1 MKKHRSNIII
11 LLSLIVVIVATT
23 VLFWNNSETDT
34 TDADTF
40 SVTISVL
47 CDALLGNL
55 DLLDSDKHELV
66 PEDGIIFPETVV
78 TVYEGDSAFD
88 ALQREMRNARIHM
101 AFNTIPIY
109 DVTFVTAINNLF
121 EFDAGPMSG
130 WMYTVNDQDT
140 GIGASQYILQP
151 GDIVVWY
158 FTLDFSEGW
167 D

>member
-1 MKKHRSNIII
+1 MQKHKFMNI
-11 LLSLIVVIVATT
+11 LMALVLVFVAITIS
-23 VLFWNNSETDT
+23 VWNRPEPESSSAN
-34 TDADTF
+34 TF
-40 SVTISVL
+40 TITLSVL

-66 PEDGIIFPETVV
+66 PEDGVIFPETVV
-78 TVYEGDSAFD
+78 TVFEGDSAFD
-88 ALQREMRNARIHM
+88 ALQREMRNAGIHM
-101 AFNTIPIY
+101 VFNVIPVY
-109 DVTFVTAINNLF
+109 DLAFVTGINNLF

-130 WMYTVNDQDT
+130 WMYMVNGEDT

-151 GDIVVWY
+151 GDVVTWY